1 MVHIFTFVINPEKS
15 EKMKV
20 FFALEFKWATII
32 LSLISC
38 LPVRAADPA
47 KREQELLKELQSG
60 NLKESDKITLWYSL
74 ASAYVGYKTPEAR
87 IYARKLDSS
96 RNSLARQYG
105 RMIMAGITLNEA
117 QYDSTAMYLEAAL
130 QKYRAL
136 FASDLKM
143 GSEIYNRLGHLE
155 TIMSRPESAIKN
167 YLEALKLCE
176 QIPDYGQMCAVCTN
190 ISYLYGQVG
199 ADNKTKLDYAY
210 RALNY
215 ALMSKDPWA
224 MEQAYST
231 LGNTLQEADSVQK
244 ALKFQIMGL
253 ELSRDMKSEQKECF
267 AALNIGC
274 TYISIEQ
281 WSDAERYLNEAL
293 ALAVKNNLKRPEAYI
308 LSCLSDVY
316 RGLKKYDLSEKYIRE
331 ALEKKEALSDS
342 EQLDIYLSA
351 INLSVIRGDYE
362 GFSSQFDAYL
372 KQLNK
377 LHDLSI
383 QEKMMEL
390 EKKYDTEKKEQ
401 KIAGLARSRKMILVT
416 AIIGLVALAS
426 AILALFFRIRLM
438 SSRKKL
444 AEQHITRLEQEKKLI
459 ATQAVL
465 DGETTERSRLARD
478 LHDGLGSMLSVVKLN
493 LKDIKGGITLE
504 AQDVEHY
511 NNALL
516 MLDDSIKE
524 LRRVAHN
531 MMPESLMHYG
541 LKVSLADFCNSVP
554 NVQFHF
560 YGTDIRLDNKLEI
573 MIYRAVHELVNNALK
588 HAKAQMIN
596 VQVVQE
602 EKRVSLIVQDD
613 GVGFDV
619 SAPTTGMGLNNI
631 DKRVKVFN
639 GKMEI
644 FSQPGKGTEI
654 NIEFNI

>member
-1 MVHIFTFVINPEKS
+1 
-15 EKMKV
+15 MKV
-20 FFALEFKWATII
+20 FFARKSKWVTVI
-32 LSLISC
+32 LLLIPSLA
-38 LPVRAADPA
+38 VRPADPA
-47 KREQELLKELQSG
+47 IREQELLKELQSE
-60 NLKESDKITLWYSL
+60 NLKENEKITLWYNL
-74 ASAYVGYKTPEAR
+74 ATVYLGYKTPEAR

-96 RNSLARQYG
+96 RSSLARQYS
-105 RMIMAGITLNEA
+105 RMIMAGVTLNEA
-117 QYDSTAMYLEAAL
+117 QYDSTAMYLETAL
-130 QKYRAL
+130 QNYHTL
-136 FASDLKM
+136 FPADLKM

-155 TIMSRPESAIKN
+155 TVMSRPESAIKN

-190 ISYLYGQVG
+190 IAYLYGQVG
-199 ADNKTKLDYAY
+199 ADSKVKLGYAYKALDYA
-210 RALNY
+210 LK
-215 ALMSKDPWA
+215 SKDPWA
-224 MEQAYST
+224 LEQAYST

-244 ALKFQIMGL
+244 ALEFQIKGL
-253 ELSRDMKSEQKECF
+253 ELSRNMKSGQKECF

-274 TYISIEQ
+274 TYISIGQ
-281 WSDAERYLNEAL
+281 WSDAGRYLNEAL
-293 ALAVKNNLKRPEAYI
+293 DLAVKNNLKRPEAYI

-316 RGLKKYDLSEKYIRE
+316 RGLKKYDLSEKYIME
-331 ALEKKEALSDS
+331 ALKKKDALSDS

-351 INLSVIRGDYE
+351 INLSVVRGDYE
-362 GFSSQFDAYL
+362 SFSRQFDDYQ

-383 QEKMMEL
+383 HEKMIEL

-401 KIAGLARSRKMILVT
+401 RIADLARSKKMILII

-438 SSRKKL
+438 SSKKIL
-444 AEQHITRLEQEKKLI
+444 AEQRIDRLEQEKKLI

-493 LKDIKGGITLE
+493 LKDIKGGVSLE

-511 NNALL
+511 NNALT

-531 MMPESLMHYG
+531 MMPESLMRYG
-541 LKVSLADFCNSVP
+541 LKVSLTDFCNSVP
-554 NVQFHF
+554 DVQFHF
-560 YGTDIRLDNKLEI
+560 YGTDRRLDNKLEI
-573 MIYRAVHELVNNALK
+573 MIYRAVHELVNNAVK
-588 HAKAQMIN
+588 HAGAQKIN

-602 EKRVSLIVQDD
+602 EERVSVIVQDD
-613 GVGFDV
+613 GTGFDV
-619 SAPTTGMGLNNI
+619 SAPSAGMGLNNI
-631 DKRVKVFN
+631 EKRVKVFN
-639 GKMEI
+639 GKMDI

>member
-1 MVHIFTFVINPEKS
+1 
-15 EKMKV
+15 MKV
-20 FFALEFKWATII
+20 FFARKLKWVTVI
-32 LSLISC
+32 LLLITS
-38 LPVRAADPA
+38 LPVMSADPA
-47 KREQELLKELQSG
+47 KREKELLKELQSE
-60 NLKESDKITLWYSL
+60 NLDENEKITLWYNL
-74 ASAYVGYKTPEAR
+74 ASVYVGYKTPEAR

-105 RMIMAGITLNEA
+105 RMIMAGVTLNEA
-117 QYDSTAMYLEAAL
+117 QYDSTAMYLETAL
-130 QKYRAL
+130 QNYQTL
-136 FASDLKM
+136 FATDLKM

-155 TIMSRPESAIKN
+155 TVMSRPESAIKN

-199 ADNKTKLDYAY
+199 ADSKVKLDYAY
-210 RALNY
+210 KALDY
-215 ALMSKDPWA
+215 ALKSKDPWA
-224 MEQAYST
+224 LEQAYST

-244 ALKFQIMGL
+244 ALEFQIKGL
-253 ELSRDMKSEQKECF
+253 ELSRSMKSGQKECF

-274 TYISIEQ
+274 TYISTGQ
-281 WSDAERYLNEAL
+281 WTDAGKYLNEAL
-293 ALAVKNNLKRPEAYI
+293 DLAVKYNLKRPEAYI

-316 RGLKKYDLSEKYIRE
+316 RGLKKYDLSEKYIME
-331 ALEKKEALSDS
+331 ALKKKDALSDS

-351 INLSVIRGDYE
+351 INLSVVRGDYE
-362 GFSSQFDAYL
+362 SFSRQFDDYQ

-383 QEKMMEL
+383 HEKMIEL

-401 KIAGLARSRKMILVT
+401 RIADLARSKKMILII
-416 AIIGLVALAS
+416 ALIGLVALAS

-438 SSRKKL
+438 SSKKIL
-444 AEQHITRLEQEKKLI
+444 AEQRIDRLEQEKKLI

-493 LKDIKGGITLE
+493 LKDIKGGVTLE

-511 NNALL
+511 NNALA

-531 MMPESLMHYG
+531 MMPESLMRYG
-541 LKVSLADFCNSVP
+541 LKVSLTDFCNSVP
-554 NVQFHF
+554 DVQFHF
-560 YGTDIRLDNKLEI
+560 YGTDRRLDNKLEI
-573 MIYRAVHELVNNALK
+573 MIYRAVHELVNNAVK
-588 HAKAQMIN
+588 HARAQKIN
-596 VQVVQE
+596 VHVVQE
-602 EKRVSLIVQDD
+602 EERVSVIVQDD
-613 GVGFDV
+613 GTGFDV
-619 SAPTTGMGLNNI
+619 SAPSAGMGLNNI
-631 DKRVKVFN
+631 EKRVKVFN
-639 GKMEI
+639 GKMDI

>member
-1 MVHIFTFVINPEKS
+1 
-15 EKMKV
+15 MKV
-20 FFALEFKWATII
+20 FFARKLKWVTVI
-32 LSLISC
+32 LLLITS
-38 LPVRAADPA
+38 LPVMSADPA
-47 KREQELLKELQSG
+47 KREQELLKELQSE
-60 NLKESDKITLWYSL
+60 NLDENEKITLWYNL
-74 ASAYVGYKTPEAR
+74 ASVYVGYKTPEAR

-105 RMIMAGITLNEA
+105 RMIMAGVTLNEA
-117 QYDSTAMYLEAAL
+117 QYDSTAMYLETAL
-130 QKYRAL
+130 QNYQTL
-136 FASDLKM
+136 FATDLKM

-155 TIMSRPESAIKN
+155 TVMSRPESAIKN

-199 ADNKTKLDYAY
+199 ADSKVKLDYAY
-210 RALNY
+210 KALDY
-215 ALMSKDPWA
+215 ALKSKDPWA
-224 MEQAYST
+224 LEQAYST

-244 ALKFQIMGL
+244 ALEFQIKGL
-253 ELSRDMKSEQKECF
+253 ELSRSMKSGQKECF

-274 TYISIEQ
+274 TYISTGQ
-281 WSDAERYLNEAL
+281 WTDAGKYLNEAL
-293 ALAVKNNLKRPEAYI
+293 DLAVKYNLKRPEAYI

-316 RGLKKYDLSEKYIRE
+316 RGLKKYDLSEKYIME
-331 ALEKKEALSDS
+331 ALKKKDALSDS

-351 INLSVIRGDYE
+351 INLSVVRGDYE
-362 GFSSQFDAYL
+362 SFSRQFDDYQ

-383 QEKMMEL
+383 HEKMIEL

-401 KIAGLARSRKMILVT
+401 RIADLARSKKMILII
-416 AIIGLVALAS
+416 ALIGLVALAS

-438 SSRKKL
+438 SSKKIL
-444 AEQHITRLEQEKKLI
+444 AEQRIDRLEQEKKLI

-493 LKDIKGGITLE
+493 LKDIKGGVTLE

-511 NNALL
+511 NNALA

-531 MMPESLMHYG
+531 MMPESLMRYG
-541 LKVSLADFCNSVP
+541 LKVSLTDFCNSVP
-554 NVQFHF
+554 DVQFHF
-560 YGTDIRLDNKLEI
+560 YGTDRRLDNKLEI
-573 MIYRAVHELVNNALK
+573 MIYRAVHELVNNAVK
-588 HAKAQMIN
+588 HARAQKIN
-596 VQVVQE
+596 VHVVQE
-602 EKRVSLIVQDD
+602 EERVSVIVQDD
-613 GVGFDV
+613 GTGFDV
-619 SAPTTGMGLNNI
+619 SAPSAGMGLNNI
-631 DKRVKVFN
+631 EKRVKVFN
-639 GKMEI
+639 GKMDI